1 MARGRKMKAQT
12 RSALSKLSGPLS
24 WRYGR
29 DLTDDAR
36 RGQLD
41 PVIGRDTELAR
52 LIQILGRKT
61 KNNPVLIGKSGV
73 GKTAIVEGL
82 ARRIVDG
89 AVPPGLQ
96 GKRVVSL
103 DLASMLAGARIRGEF
118 EERLKSALALL
129 AVSKGEFLLLIDE
142 LHMIV
147 GTGGGDGGMDVSNM
161 LKPMLAR
168 GELRVIGA
176 STPDEYR
183 KHVEKDAALE
193 RQFQPVYVEAPSPQD
208 TVEILRGLRER
219 HEIFHGVRITDS
231 AIEAAVALSDRYVS
245 GRHLPDKA
253 VDLIDEAASRVH
265 IGIESAPDD
274 LDRVTH
280 AARQV
285 EIELIALAR
294 SGAEASLRRAQLE
307 ADLAGLRA
315 QAAEVTG
322 RWRAEQAAIAAIQQ
336 IKQDLAARRAQAAAC
351 ERSGDLARAADIGYG
366 QVGDLDRRLEAAVK
380 ALAELQAAAAMV
392 KSEVD
397 TEEVAAVVSAWTGVP
412 VARLM
417 EGEAAKLI
425 QMEDVIRRRVVGQD
439 DAVHAVS
446 GPIRRSRAGLSDGN
460 RPIGTFLFLGPTG
473 VGKTELARA
482 LAEFLFDDERAMV
495 RIDMGEYQ
503 ERHTVA
509 RLIGAPPGYIG
520 FDEGGQLTEAIRRR
534 PYAVVL
540 LDEIEKAHSDVF
552 NTLLQVL
559 DDGRLTDGHGR
570 TVDFTN
576 TLLIMTSNLREDPK
590 DFFKPEF
597 INRIDEIVRFRSL
610 TPADLT
616 EIVRIQL
623 RQFTERAEGLGLRL
637 NVSEAAQ
644 AWLAARGYDPDYG
657 ARPLRRVLQRDL
669 GDRLAVLLLDGTFHA
684 GDTIHIAVADDRLTF
699 HDREA

>member
-1 MARGRKMKAQT
+1 MTRGRAMRAKG
-12 RSALSKLSGPLS
+12 RSALAKLSVPLS

-29 DLTDDAR
+29 DLTEDAR
-36 RGQLD
+36 RGQLG
-41 PVIGRDTELAR
+41 PVIGREAELER
-52 LIQILGRKT
+52 LIQVLGRQT

-73 GKTAIVEGL
+73 GKTAIVDGL
-82 ARRIVDG
+82 ALRIAEGV
-89 AVPPGLQ
+89 VPSGLQ
-96 GKRVVSL
+96 DKRLVSL
-103 DLASMLAGARIRGEF
+103 DLATMLAGARIRGEF
-118 EERLKSALALL
+118 EERLKSALALI
-129 AVSKGEFLLLIDE
+129 AAAKGEFVLLIDE

-168 GELRVIGA
+168 GELRLIGA
-176 STPDEYR
+176 TTPDEYR
-183 KHVEKDAALE
+183 KHVERDAALE
-193 RQFQPVYVEAPSPQD
+193 RLFQPVHVEAPSPRD

-219 HEIFHGVRITDS
+219 HEVYHGVRISDS

-245 GRHLPDKA
+245 SRQLPDKA
-253 VDLIDEAASRVH
+253 VDLIDEAASRLR
-265 IGIESAPDD
+265 IGIECPPSG
-274 LDRVTH
+274 LDRVTR
-280 AARQV
+280 AARRV
-285 EIELIALAR
+285 EMELIALDR
-294 SGAEASLRRAQLE
+294 SGGPATQRDQLGQELAELQ
-307 ADLAGLRA
+307 A
-315 QAAEVTG
+315 QAQAMTAQ
-322 RWRAEQAAIAAIQQ
+322 WRAEQDAILSIRRINQELARKRAE
-336 IKQDLAARRAQAAAC
+336 AARC
-351 ERSGDLARAADIGYG
+351 ERAGDLTRAADITYG
-366 QVGDLDRRLEAAVK
+366 QIGELHRRLEAAVK
-380 ALAELQAAAAMV
+380 TVADLQAGGGMLR
-392 KSEVD
+392 SEVD

-412 VARLM
+412 VSRLL

-439 DAVHAVS
+439 EAVRAVS
-446 GPIRRSRAGLSDGN
+446 GPIRRSRAGLADAN

-509 RLIGAPPGYIG
+509 RLIGAPPGYVG
-520 FDEGGQLTEAIRRR
+520 FHEGGQLTEAVHRR

-576 TLLIMTSNLREDPK
+576 TVLIMTSNLREDPK
-590 DFFKPEF
+590 DFFRPEF

-610 TPADLT
+610 TPADLS

-623 RQFTERAEGLGLRL
+623 RHLSARAEGVGITLD
-637 NVSEAAQ
+637 VDSTAE

-657 ARPLRRVLQRDL
+657 ARPLRRVIQREL
-669 GDRLAVLLLDGTFHA
+669 SDRLAVLLLDGTFNA
-684 GDTIHIAVADDRLTF
+684 GDTIRIGVADDQLSFR
-699 HDREA
+699 

>member
-1 MARGRKMKAQT
+1 MARGRVVKARG
-12 RSALSKLSGPLS
+12 RSALAKLSVPLS

-29 DLTDDAR
+29 DLTDAAR

-41 PVIGRDTELAR
+41 PVIGRDEELAR

-82 ARRIVDG
+82 ALRIAEG
-89 AVPPGLQ
+89 EVPPGLQ
-96 GKRVVSL
+96 GKRLVSL
-103 DLASMLAGARIRGEF
+103 DLATMLAGARIRGEF
-118 EERLKSALALL
+118 EERLKSALTLL
-129 AVSKGEFLLLIDE
+129 SVSNGQFVLLIDG

-168 GELRVIGA
+168 GELRLIGA
-176 STPDEYR
+176 SAPDEYR
-183 KHVEKDAALE
+183 KYVEKDATLE
-193 RQFQPVYVEAPSPQD
+193 RQFQPVYVEPPSARD

-219 HEIFHGVRITDS
+219 HEVYHGVRICDS

-253 VDLIDEAASRVH
+253 VDLIDEAASRLR
-265 IGIESAPDD
+265 IGIESPPHD
-274 LDRVTH
+274 LEQLTRT
-280 AARQV
+280 ARRV
-285 EIELIALAR
+285 EIELIALER
-294 SGAEASLRRAQLE
+294 TGGAAPQRRQLE
-307 ADLAGLRA
+307 KELAALRSQANAMAA
-315 QAAEVTG
+315 Q
-322 RWRAEQAAIAAIQQ
+322 WRAEQEAVSAIRR
-336 IKQDLAARRAQAAAC
+336 IKQELALKRAEAARC
-351 ERSGDLARAADIGYG
+351 ERGGDLARAADIGYG
-366 QVGDLDRRLEAAVK
+366 QIGELDRRLDAAAK
-380 ALAELQAAAAMV
+380 SLAELQADGGML

-412 VARLM
+412 VSRLM
-417 EGEAAKLI
+417 EGEAVKLI

-439 DAVHAVS
+439 EAVHAVS

-495 RIDMGEYQ
+495 RLDMGEYQ

-509 RLIGAPPGYIG
+509 RLIGAPPGYVG
-520 FDEGGQLTEAIRRR
+520 FYEGGQLTEAVHRR

-552 NTLLQVL
+552 NTLLQ
-559 DDGRLTDGHGR
+559 
-570 TVDFTN
+570 
-576 TLLIMTSNLREDPK
+576 
-590 DFFKPEF
+590 
-597 INRIDEIVRFRSL
+597 
-610 TPADLT
+610 
-616 EIVRIQL
+616 
-623 RQFTERAEGLGLRL
+623 
-637 NVSEAAQ
+637 
-644 AWLAARGYDPDYG
+644 
-657 ARPLRRVLQRDL
+657 
-669 GDRLAVLLLDGTFHA
+669 LLDEGASPTGRA
-684 GDTIHIAVADDRLTF
+684 GPSTSPTPCSS
-699 HDREA
+699 

>member
-12 RSALSKLSGPLS
+12 RSTLSRLSGPLS

-29 DLTDDAR
+29 DLSDAAR

-41 PVIGRDTELAR
+41 PVIGREDELAR

-82 ARRIVDG
+82 ALRIANG

-168 GELRVIGA
+168 GEVRVIGA

-193 RQFQPVYVEAPSPQD
+193 RQFQPVYVEPPSVPD

-219 HEIFHGVRITDS
+219 HEVYHGVRIADA
-231 AIEAAVALSDRYVS
+231 AIEAAVAMSDRYVS

-253 VDLIDEAASRVH
+253 VDLIDEAASRVR
-265 IGIESAPDD
+265 IGIECAPSD
-274 LDRVTH
+274 LDQVTH
-280 AARQV
+280 AARRV
-285 EIELIALAR
+285 EIELIAQGSGGEAAAR
-294 SGAEASLRRAQLE
+294 RNQLTDE
-307 ADLAGLRA
+307 LAGLRA
-315 QAAEVTG
+315 QAAEMTA
-322 RWRAEQAAIAAIQQ
+322 RWRAEHEAIAAIQQ
-336 IKQDLAARRAQAAAC
+336 IKQELAAKRAEAARF
-351 ERSGDLARAADIGYG
+351 ERAGNLARAADIGYG
-366 QVGDLDRRLEAAVK
+366 QVGELDRRLEAAAK
-380 ALAELQAAAAMV
+380 ALAELQATGRMV

-425 QMEDVIRRRVVGQD
+425 QMEAVIRRRVVGQD
-439 DAVHAVS
+439 AAVHTVA

-495 RIDMGEYQ
+495 RVDMGEYQ

-576 TLLIMTSNLREDPK
+576 TVLIMTSNLREDPK

-597 INRIDEIVRFRSL
+597 VNRIDEIVRFQSL
-610 TPADLT
+610 TPDDLT
-616 EIVRIQL
+616 GIVRIQL
-623 RQFTERAEGLGLRL
+623 RQLIERAGGLGLTL
-637 NVSEAAQ
+637 QVSPAAE

-669 GDRLAVLLLDGTFHA
+669 SDRLAVLLLDGTFHA
-684 GDTIHIAVADDRLTF
+684 GDHVDIGVADDQLTF
-699 HDREA
+699 A

>member
-1 MARGRKMKAQT
+1 MKAQT
-12 RSALSKLSGPLS
+12 RSTLSRLSGPLS

-29 DLTDDAR
+29 DLSDAAR

-41 PVIGRDTELAR
+41 PVIGREDELAR

-82 ARRIVDG
+82 ALRIADG

-168 GELRVIGA
+168 GEVRLIGA

-183 KHVEKDAALE
+183 KHVERDAALE
-193 RQFQPVYVEAPSPQD
+193 RQFQPVYVEPPSVPD

-219 HEIFHGVRITDS
+219 HEVYHGVRIADA
-231 AIEAAVALSDRYVS
+231 AIEAAVAMSDRYVS

-253 VDLIDEAASRVH
+253 VDLIDEAASRVR
-265 IGIESAPDD
+265 IGIECAPSD
-274 LDRVTH
+274 LDQVTH
-280 AARQV
+280 AARRV
-285 EIELIALAR
+285 EIELIALGSGGEAAAR
-294 SGAEASLRRAQLE
+294 RNQLTDE
-307 ADLAGLRA
+307 LAGLRA
-315 QAAEVTG
+315 QAAEMTA
-322 RWRAEQAAIAAIQQ
+322 RWRAEHEAIAVIQQ
-336 IKQDLAARRAQAAAC
+336 IKQELAAKRAAAARF
-351 ERSGDLARAADIGYG
+351 ERAGNLARAADIGYG
-366 QVGDLDRRLEAAVK
+366 QVGELDRRLEAAAK
-380 ALAELQAAAAMV
+380 ALAELQATGGMV

-397 TEEVAAVVSAWTGVP
+397 PEEVAAVVSAWTGVP

-439 DAVHAVS
+439 AAVHTVA

-495 RIDMGEYQ
+495 RVDMGEYQ

-576 TLLIMTSNLREDPK
+576 TVLIMTSNLREDPK

-597 INRIDEIVRFRSL
+597 VNRIDEIVRFRSL
-610 TPADLT
+610 TPDDLT
-616 EIVRIQL
+616 GIVRIQL
-623 RQFTERAEGLGLRL
+623 RQLIERAAGLGLTL
-637 NVSEAAQ
+637 QVSPAAE

-669 GDRLAVLLLDGTFHA
+669 GDRLAVLLLDGTFHV
-684 GDTIHIAVADDRLTF
+684 GDHVDIGVADDQLTF
-699 HDREA
+699 S

>member
-1 MARGRKMKAQT
+1 MARGRVMKARG
-12 RSALSKLSGPLS
+12 RSVLAKFSVPLT

-29 DLTDDAR
+29 DLTDAAR

-41 PVIGRDTELAR
+41 PVIGRDEELTR

-82 ARRIVDG
+82 ALRIAEG
-89 AVPPGLQ
+89 MVPPVLQ
-96 GKRVVSL
+96 GKRLVSL
-103 DLASMLAGARIRGEF
+103 DLATMLAGARIRGEF
-118 EERLKSALALL
+118 EERLKSALTLL
-129 AVSKGEFLLLIDE
+129 SASKGEFVLLIDG

-147 GTGGGDGGMDVSNM
+147 GTGGGDGGMDVSHM

-168 GELRVIGA
+168 GELRLIGA
-176 STPDEYR
+176 SAPDEYR
-183 KHVEKDAALE
+183 QYVEKDAALE
-193 RQFQPVYVEAPSPQD
+193 RQFQPVYVEPPSAQA
-208 TVEILRGLRER
+208 TVDILRGLRER
-219 HEIFHGVRITDS
+219 HEVYHGVRICDS

-245 GRHLPDKA
+245 GRCLPDKA
-253 VDLIDEAASRVH
+253 VDLIDEAASRLR
-265 IGIESAPDD
+265 IGIESAPDH
-274 LDRVTH
+274 LDQITH
-280 AARQV
+280 AARRV
-285 EIELIALAR
+285 EIQLIALDR
-294 SGAEASLRRAQLE
+294 SGSGPASQRSQLE
-307 ADLAGLRA
+307 QDLAALQA
-315 QAAEVTG
+315 QAEEMTA
-322 RWRAEQAAIAAIQQ
+322 RWRAEQEAVSSIRRIKEELARKRAEAAQYE
-336 IKQDLAARRAQAAAC
+336 RA
-351 ERSGDLARAADIGYG
+351 GDLTRAADIEYG
-366 QVGDLDRRLEAAVK
+366 QIGELDRRLEAATK
-380 ALAELQAAAAMV
+380 ALADLQADGGMI

-397 TEEVAAVVSAWTGVP
+397 TQEVAAVVSAWTGVP

-425 QMEDVIRRRVVGQD
+425 QMEDVIRHRVVGQD
-439 DAVHAVS
+439 EAVRAVS
-446 GPIRRSRAGLSDGN
+446 GPIRRSRAGLSDEN

-482 LAEFLFDDERAMV
+482 LAEFLFDNDHAMV

-520 FDEGGQLTEAIRRR
+520 FHEGGQLTEAVHRR

-540 LDEIEKAHSDVF
+540 LDEIEKAHPDVF
-552 NTLLQVL
+552 NTLLQLL

-576 TLLIMTSNLREDPK
+576 TVLIMTSNLREDPK

-610 TPADLT
+610 TPDNLS

-623 RQFTERAEGLGLRL
+623 RQLAGRAEGVGIKLE
-637 NVSEAAQ
+637 VDQAAE
-644 AWLAARGYDPDYG
+644 AWLAARGYDPEYG
-657 ARPLRRVLQRDL
+657 ARPLRRVLQREL
-669 GDRLAVLLLDGTFHA
+669 SDRLAVLLLDGTFHA
-684 GDTIHIAVADDRLTF
+684 GDTVLTGVANDQLSF
-699 HDREA
+699 H

>member
-1 MARGRKMKAQT
+1 MARARKMKAQT
-12 RSALSKLSGPLS
+12 RSTLSRLSGPLS

-29 DLTDDAR
+29 DLSDAAR
-36 RGQLD
+36 RGQLG
-41 PVIGRDTELAR
+41 PVIGRDSELAR

-82 ARRIVDG
+82 ALRIADG
-89 AVPPGLQ
+89 RVPPGLQ

-193 RQFQPVYVEAPSPQD
+193 RQFQPVYVEAPSLQE

-219 HEIFHGVRITDS
+219 HEVFHGVRIADA
-231 AIEAAVALSDRYVS
+231 AIDAAVAMSDRYVS
-245 GRHLPDKA
+245 GRYLPDKA

-265 IGIESAPDD
+265 IGIESAPHD
-274 LDRVTH
+274 LDRITH
-280 AARQV
+280 AARRV
-285 EIELIALAR
+285 EIELVALAR
-294 SGAEASLRRAQLE
+294 SGGDAASRRGQLE
-307 ADLAGLRA
+307 TELAGLQA
-315 QAAEVTG
+315 QAAEMTG

-336 IKQDLAARRAQAAAC
+336 IKMDLAAKRAQAAEY
-351 ERSGDLARAADIGYG
+351 ERAGNLVRAADIGYG

-380 ALAELQAAAAMV
+380 ALAELQAEGAMV

-425 QMEDVIRRRVVGQD
+425 RMEDVIRRRVVGQD

-590 DFFKPEF
+590 DFFRPEF

-623 RQFTERAEGLGLRL
+623 RQLTERAEGLGLGL
-637 NVSEAAQ
+637 DVSEAAQ
-644 AWLAARGYDPDYG
+644 GWLAARGYDPDYG

-669 GDRLAVLLLDGTFHA
+669 GDRLAVMLLDGTFHA
-684 GDTIHIAVADDRLTF
+684 GDTVHVGLADDELTF
-699 HDREA
+699 Q

>member
-12 RSALSKLSGPLS
+12 RSTLSRLSGPLS

-29 DLTDDAR
+29 DLSDAAR

-41 PVIGRDTELAR
+41 PVIGREDELAR

-82 ARRIVDG
+82 ALRIANG

-168 GELRVIGA
+168 GEVRVIGA

-193 RQFQPVYVEAPSPQD
+193 RQFQPVYVEPPSVPD

-219 HEIFHGVRITDS
+219 HEVYHGVRIADA
-231 AIEAAVALSDRYVS
+231 AIEAAVAMSDRYVS

-253 VDLIDEAASRVH
+253 VDLIDEAASRVR
-265 IGIESAPDD
+265 IGIECAPSD
-274 LDRVTH
+274 LDQVTH
-280 AARQV
+280 AARRV
-285 EIELIALAR
+285 EIELIAQGSGGEAAAR
-294 SGAEASLRRAQLE
+294 RNQLTDE
-307 ADLAGLRA
+307 LAGLRA
-315 QAAEVTG
+315 QAAEMTA
-322 RWRAEQAAIAAIQQ
+322 RWRAEHEAIAAIQQ
-336 IKQDLAARRAQAAAC
+336 IKQELAAKRAEAARF
-351 ERSGDLARAADIGYG
+351 ERAGNLARAADIGYG
-366 QVGDLDRRLEAAVK
+366 QVGELDRRLEAAAK
-380 ALAELQAAAAMV
+380 ALAELQATGRMV

-425 QMEDVIRRRVVGQD
+425 QMEAVIRRRLVGQD
-439 DAVHAVS
+439 AAVHTVA

-495 RIDMGEYQ
+495 RVDMGEYQ

-576 TLLIMTSNLREDPK
+576 TVLIMTSNLREDPK

-597 INRIDEIVRFRSL
+597 VNRIDEIVRFQSL
-610 TPADLT
+610 TPDDLT
-616 EIVRIQL
+616 GIVRIQL
-623 RQFTERAEGLGLRL
+623 RQLIERAGGLGLTL
-637 NVSEAAQ
+637 QVSPAAE

-669 GDRLAVLLLDGTFHA
+669 SDRLAVLLLDGTFHA
-684 GDTIHIAVADDRLTF
+684 GDHVDIGVADDQLTF
-699 HDREA
+699 A

>member
-1 MARGRKMKAQT
+1 MARRRGMKAGART
-12 RSALSKLSGPLS
+12 ALAKLNVTVS

-29 DLTDDAR
+29 DLTDAAR

-41 PVIGRDTELAR
+41 PVIGREQELGR

-61 KNNPVLIGKSGV
+61 KNNPVLLGRSGV

-82 ARRIVDG
+82 ALRIAEGD
-89 AVPPGLQ
+89 VPPGLQ

-103 DLASMLAGARIRGEF
+103 DLATMLAGARIRGEF

-129 AVSKGEFLLLIDE
+129 AASQGEFLLLIDE

-168 GELRVIGA
+168 GELRLIGA

-183 KHVEKDAALE
+183 KHVEKNAGLE
-193 RQFQPVYVEAPSPQD
+193 RQFQPVYVEPPSPRD

-219 HEIFHGVRITDS
+219 HEVYHGVRICDS

-245 GRHLPDKA
+245 GRQLPDKA
-253 VDLIDEAASRVH
+253 VDLLDEAASRLR
-265 IGIESAPDD
+265 IGIDSPPPD
-274 LDRVTH
+274 LDQLTR
-280 AARQV
+280 AARRA
-285 EIELIALAR
+285 EIELIA
-294 SGAEASLRRAQLE
+294 SGKGDGTTDQRAQLE
-307 ADLAGLRA
+307 RELAALRA
-315 QAAEVTG
+315 QAAAMTAQ
-322 RWRAEQAAIAAIQQ
+322 WRAEQDAISEIGR
-336 IKQDLAARRAQAAAC
+336 IKQELALKRAEAARC
-351 ERSGDLARAADIGYG
+351 ERAGDLARAADIGYG
-366 QVGDLDRRLEAAVK
+366 QVADLDRRLAATAK
-380 ALAELQAAAAMV
+380 ALADLQASGGML

-397 TEEVAAVVSAWTGVP
+397 TEEVAAIVSAWTGVP
-412 VARLM
+412 VSRLM
-417 EGEAAKLI
+417 EGEAVKLL

-439 DAVHAVS
+439 EAVRVVS

-495 RIDMGEYQ
+495 RVDMGEYQ
-503 ERHTVA
+503 ERHTVS

-520 FDEGGQLTEAIRRR
+520 FDEGGQLTDAVHRR

-552 NTLLQVL
+552 NTLLQLL

-576 TLLIMTSNLREDPK
+576 TVLIMTSNLREDPK

-597 INRIDEIVRFRSL
+597 INRIDEIVRFRPL
-610 TPADLT
+610 TPADLS

-623 RQFTERAEGLGLRL
+623 RQLAGRTEGLGVTLE
-637 NVSEAAQ
+637 VGQAAE
-644 AWLAARGYDPDYG
+644 AWLAGRGYDPEYG
-657 ARPLRRVLQRDL
+657 ARPLRRVLQREL
-669 GDRLAVLLLDGTFHA
+669 ADRLAVLLLDGTVHA
-684 GDTIHIAVADDRLTF
+684 GDTVQIGLVNDQLSF
-699 HDREA
+699 H

>member
-1 MARGRKMKAQT
+1 MTRRRVMKARGRSVLAKF
-12 RSALSKLSGPLS
+12 SVPLT

-29 DLTDDAR
+29 DLTDAAR

-41 PVIGRDTELAR
+41 PVIGRDEELAR

-61 KNNPVLIGKSGV
+61 KNNPVLIGQSGV

-82 ARRIVDG
+82 ALRIAEG
-89 AVPPGLQ
+89 TVPPVLL
-96 GKRVVSL
+96 GKRLVSL
-103 DLASMLAGARIRGEF
+103 DLATMLAGARIRGEF
-118 EERLKSALALL
+118 EERLKSALTLL
-129 AVSKGEFLLLIDE
+129 SASKGEFVLLIDG

-168 GELRVIGA
+168 GELRLIGSSA
-176 STPDEYR
+176 PDEYR

-193 RQFQPVYVEAPSPQD
+193 RQFQPVYVEPPSARA

-219 HEIFHGVRITDS
+219 HEVYHGVRICDS

-245 GRHLPDKA
+245 GRYLPDKA
-253 VDLIDEAASRVH
+253 VDLIDEAASRLR
-265 IGIESAPDD
+265 IGIESVPHH
-274 LDRVTH
+274 LDQITH
-280 AARQV
+280 TARRL
-285 EIELIALAR
+285 EIQLIAQDRTGSGSASQR
-294 SGAEASLRRAQLE
+294 SQLDQ
-307 ADLAGLRA
+307 DLAALQA
-315 QAAEVTG
+315 QAKEMTAQ
-322 RWRAEQAAIAAIQQ
+322 WRAEQEAVSSIRRIKEELARKRAEAAQHE
-336 IKQDLAARRAQAAAC
+336 RA
-351 ERSGDLARAADIGYG
+351 GDLVRAANIEYG
-366 QVGDLDRRLEAAVK
+366 QIGELDRRLEAATK
-380 ALAELQAAAAMV
+380 ALADLQAGGGMI

-397 TEEVAAVVSAWTGVP
+397 TQEVATVVSAWTGVP

-439 DAVHAVS
+439 EAVRAVS
-446 GPIRRSRAGLSDGN
+446 GPIRRSRAGLSDEN

-482 LAEFLFDDERAMV
+482 LAEFLFDNDHAMV

-520 FDEGGQLTEAIRRR
+520 FHEGGQLTEAVHRR

-540 LDEIEKAHSDVF
+540 LDEIEKAHPDVF
-552 NTLLQVL
+552 NTLLQLL

-576 TLLIMTSNLREDPK
+576 TVLIMTSNLREDPK

-597 INRIDEIVRFRSL
+597 INRIDEMVRFRSL
-610 TPADLT
+610 TPDDLS

-623 RQFTERAEGLGLRL
+623 RQLSGRAEGVGIKLE
-637 NVSEAAQ
+637 VDEAAE
-644 AWLAARGYDPDYG
+644 AWLAARGYDPEYG
-657 ARPLRRVLQRDL
+657 ARPLRRVLQREL
-669 GDRLAVLLLDGTFHA
+669 SDRLAVLLLDGTFHA
-684 GDTIHIAVADDRLTF
+684 GDTVLIGVANDQLSF
-699 HDREA
+699 H

>member
-1 MARGRKMKAQT
+1 MAQRRRMKAGA
-12 RSALSKLSGPLS
+12 RSALTKLSGPLS

-29 DLTDDAR
+29 DLTDAAK

-41 PVIGRDTELAR
+41 PVIGRDVELTR
-52 LIQILGRKT
+52 LIQILGRKS

-82 ARRIVDG
+82 ALRIADG

-168 GELRVIGA
+168 GELRLIGA

-193 RQFQPVYVEAPSPQD
+193 RQFQPVYVEPPSVQD

-219 HEIFHGVRITDS
+219 HEVYHGVRIADA
-231 AIEAAVALSDRYVS
+231 AIEAAVAMSDRYVS

-253 VDLIDEAASRVH
+253 VDLIDEAASRVR
-265 IGIESAPDD
+265 IGIESAPLD
-274 LDRVTH
+274 LDQVTH
-280 AARQV
+280 TARRA
-285 EIELIALAR
+285 EIELIALS
-294 SGAEASLRRAQLE
+294 SGGEAPDRRGQLE
-307 ADLAGLRA
+307 QELAGLRA
-315 QAAEVTG
+315 QAGEMTA
-322 RWRAEQAAIAAIQQ
+322 RWRAEQEAIAAIQQ
-336 IKQDLAARRAQAAAC
+336 IKKDLAAKRAEAARSERAGDLVRAAA
-351 ERSGDLARAADIGYG
+351 IGYG
-366 QVGDLDRRLEAAVK
+366 QVGELERRLEAAAK
-380 ALAELQAAAAMV
+380 ALAELQAVGAMV

-425 QMEDVIRRRVVGQD
+425 QMEDVIRRRVIGQEA
-439 DAVHAVS
+439 AVHAVA

-482 LAEFLFDDERAMV
+482 LAEFLFDEERAMV
-495 RIDMGEYQ
+495 RVDMGEYQ

-534 PYAVVL
+534 PYTVVL

-576 TLLIMTSNLREDPK
+576 TVLIMTSNLREDPK

-623 RQFTERAEGLGLRL
+623 RQLIERAEGLGITLK
-637 NVSEAAQ
+637 VSQPAE

-669 GDRLAVLLLDGTFHA
+669 GDQLAVLLLEGTFHA
-684 GDTIHIAVADDRLTF
+684 GDTIRIAVAGDQLRF
-699 HDREA
+699 S

>member
-12 RSALSKLSGPLS
+12 RSTLSRLSGPLS

-29 DLTDDAR
+29 DLSDAAR

-41 PVIGRDTELAR
+41 PVIGREDELAR

-82 ARRIVDG
+82 ALRIADG

-168 GELRVIGA
+168 GEVRLIGA

-183 KHVEKDAALE
+183 KHVERDAALE
-193 RQFQPVYVEAPSPQD
+193 RQFQPVYVEPPSVPD

-219 HEIFHGVRITDS
+219 HEVYHGVRIADA
-231 AIEAAVALSDRYVS
+231 AIEAAVAMSDRYVS

-253 VDLIDEAASRVH
+253 VDLIDEAASRVR
-265 IGIESAPDD
+265 IGIECAPSD
-274 LDRVTH
+274 LDQVTH
-280 AARQV
+280 AARRV
-285 EIELIALAR
+285 EIELIALGSGGEAAAR
-294 SGAEASLRRAQLE
+294 RNQLTDE
-307 ADLAGLRA
+307 LAGLRA
-315 QAAEVTG
+315 QAAEMTA
-322 RWRAEQAAIAAIQQ
+322 RWRAEHEAIAVIQQ
-336 IKQDLAARRAQAAAC
+336 IKQELAAKRAAAARF
-351 ERSGDLARAADIGYG
+351 ERAGNLARAADIGYG
-366 QVGDLDRRLEAAVK
+366 QVGELDRRLEAAAK
-380 ALAELQAAAAMV
+380 ALAELQATGGMV

-397 TEEVAAVVSAWTGVP
+397 PEEVAAVVSAWTGVP

-439 DAVHAVS
+439 AAVHTVA

-495 RIDMGEYQ
+495 RVDMGEYQ

-576 TLLIMTSNLREDPK
+576 TVLIMTSNLREDPK

-597 INRIDEIVRFRSL
+597 VNRIDEIVRFRSL
-610 TPADLT
+610 TPDDLT
-616 EIVRIQL
+616 GIVRIQL
-623 RQFTERAEGLGLRL
+623 RQLIERAAGLGLTL
-637 NVSEAAQ
+637 QVSPAAE

-669 GDRLAVLLLDGTFHA
+669 GDRLAVLLLDGTFHV
-684 GDTIHIAVADDRLTF
+684 GDHVDIGVADDQLTF
-699 HDREA
+699 S

>member
-1 MARGRKMKAQT
+1 MARARKMKAQT
-12 RSALSKLSGPLS
+12 RSTLSRISGPLS

-29 DLTDDAR
+29 DLCDAAR

-41 PVIGRDTELAR
+41 PVIGRDSELAR

-82 ARRIVDG
+82 ALRIADG

-103 DLASMLAGARIRGEF
+103 DLATMLAGARIRGEF

-147 GTGGGDGGMDVSNM
+147 GTGSGDGGMDVSNM

-208 TVEILRGLRER
+208 TLEILRGLRER
-219 HEIFHGVRITDS
+219 HEIFHGVRIADT
-231 AIEAAVALSDRYVS
+231 AIEAAVAMSDRYVS
-245 GRHLPDKA
+245 GRYLPDKA

-265 IGIESAPDD
+265 IGIESTPHD
-274 LDRVTH
+274 LEQITH
-280 AARQV
+280 AARRV
-285 EIELIALAR
+285 EIELVALAR
-294 SGAEASLRRAQLE
+294 SGGDAASRRGQLE
-307 ADLAGLRA
+307 AELTGLRA
-315 QAAEVTG
+315 QAAELSG
-322 RWRAEQAAIAAIQQ
+322 RWRAEQTAIAAIQQ
-336 IKQDLAARRAQAAAC
+336 IKQELAAKRAQAAEY
-351 ERSGDLARAADIGYG
+351 ERAGNLARAADIGYG
-366 QVGDLDRRLEAAVK
+366 QVGELDRRLEAAVK
-380 ALAELQAAAAMV
+380 ALAELRAAGAMI

-425 QMEDVIRRRVVGQD
+425 RMEDVIRRRVVGQD

-570 TVDFTN
+570 TVDFTS

-590 DFFKPEF
+590 DFFRPEF
-597 INRIDEIVRFRSL
+597 LNRIDEIVRFRSL

-623 RQFTERAEGLGLRL
+623 RQFTKRAEGLGLRL

-684 GDTIHIAVADDRLTF
+684 GDTVHIAVADDRLTF
-699 HDREA
+699 S

>member
-1 MARGRKMKAQT
+1 MARARKMKAQT
-12 RSALSKLSGPLS
+12 RSTLSRLSGPLS

-29 DLTDDAR
+29 DLSDAAR

-41 PVIGRDTELAR
+41 PVIGRDSELAR

-82 ARRIVDG
+82 ALQIADG

-193 RQFQPVYVEAPSPQD
+193 RQFQPVYVEAPSPQE

-219 HEIFHGVRITDS
+219 HEVFHGVRIADA
-231 AIEAAVALSDRYVS
+231 AIEAAVAMSDRYVS
-245 GRHLPDKA
+245 GRYLPDKA

-265 IGIESAPDD
+265 IGIESAPHD
-274 LDRVTH
+274 LDRMTH
-280 AARQV
+280 AARRV
-285 EIELIALAR
+285 EIELVALAR
-294 SGAEASLRRAQLE
+294 SGGDAASQRGQLE
-307 ADLAGLRA
+307 TELAGLQA
-315 QAAEVTG
+315 QAAEMTG

-336 IKQDLAARRAQAAAC
+336 IKMDLAAKRAQAAEY
-351 ERSGDLARAADIGYG
+351 ERAGNLARAADIGYG

-380 ALAELQAAAAMV
+380 ALVELQAEGAMV

-425 QMEDVIRRRVVGQD
+425 RMEDVIRRRVVGQD

-590 DFFKPEF
+590 DFFRPEF

-623 RQFTERAEGLGLRL
+623 RQLTERAEGLGLGL
-637 NVSEAAQ
+637 DVSQVAQ
-644 AWLAARGYDPDYG
+644 GWLAARGYDPDYG

-684 GDTIHIAVADDRLTF
+684 GDTVHVGLADDELTF
-699 HDREA
+699 S

>member
-1 MARGRKMKAQT
+1 MARRRGMKAGART
-12 RSALSKLSGPLS
+12 ALAKLNVTVS

-29 DLTDDAR
+29 DLTDAAR
-36 RGQLD
+36 HGQLD
-41 PVIGRDTELAR
+41 PVIGREQELGR

-61 KNNPVLIGKSGV
+61 KNNPVLLGRSGV

-82 ARRIVDG
+82 ALRIAEGD
-89 AVPPGLQ
+89 VPPGLQ

-103 DLASMLAGARIRGEF
+103 DLATMLAGARIRGEF

-129 AVSKGEFLLLIDE
+129 AASQGEFLLLIDE

-168 GELRVIGA
+168 GELRLIGA

-183 KHVEKDAALE
+183 KHVEKNAGLE
-193 RQFQPVYVEAPSPQD
+193 RQFQPVYVEPPSPRD

-219 HEIFHGVRITDS
+219 HEVYHGVRICDS

-245 GRHLPDKA
+245 GRQLPDKA
-253 VDLIDEAASRVH
+253 VDLLDEAASRLR
-265 IGIESAPDD
+265 IGIDSPPPD
-274 LDRVTH
+274 LDQLTR
-280 AARQV
+280 AARRA
-285 EIELIALAR
+285 EIELIA
-294 SGAEASLRRAQLE
+294 SGKGGGTTDQRAQLE
-307 ADLAGLRA
+307 RELAALQA
-315 QAAEVTG
+315 QAAGMTAQ
-322 RWRAEQAAIAAIQQ
+322 WRAEQDAISEIGR
-336 IKQDLAARRAQAAAC
+336 IKQELALKRAEAARC
-351 ERSGDLARAADIGYG
+351 ERAGDLARAADIGYG
-366 QVGDLDRRLEAAVK
+366 QVADLDRRLAATAK
-380 ALAELQAAAAMV
+380 ALADLQASGGML

-397 TEEVAAVVSAWTGVP
+397 TEEVAAIVSAWTGVP
-412 VARLM
+412 VSRLM
-417 EGEAAKLI
+417 EGEAVKLL

-439 DAVHAVS
+439 EAVRVVS

-495 RIDMGEYQ
+495 RVDMGEYQ
-503 ERHTVA
+503 ERHTVS

-520 FDEGGQLTEAIRRR
+520 FDEGGQLTDAVHRR

-552 NTLLQVL
+552 NTLLQLL

-576 TLLIMTSNLREDPK
+576 TVLIMTSNLREDPK

-597 INRIDEIVRFRSL
+597 INRIDEIVRFRPL
-610 TPADLT
+610 TPADLS

-623 RQFTERAEGLGLRL
+623 RQLAGRTEGLGVTLE
-637 NVSEAAQ
+637 VGQAAE
-644 AWLAARGYDPDYG
+644 AWLAGRGYDPEYG
-657 ARPLRRVLQRDL
+657 ARPLRRVLQREL
-669 GDRLAVLLLDGTFHA
+669 ADRLAVLLLDGTVHA
-684 GDTIHIAVADDRLTF
+684 GDTVQIGLVNDQLSF
-699 HDREA
+699 H

>member
-1 MARGRKMKAQT
+1 MARGRKMKAGA
-12 RSALSKLSGPLS
+12 RSAVSRLSGPLS

-29 DLTDDAR
+29 DLTDAAQ

-41 PVIGRDTELAR
+41 PVIGREDELAR

-82 ARRIVDG
+82 ALRIAEGQVS
-89 AVPPGLQ
+89 PGLQ
-96 GKRVVSL
+96 GKRVVCL
-103 DLASMLAGARIRGEF
+103 DLATMLAGARIRGEF

-168 GELRVIGA
+168 GELRLIGA

-193 RQFQPVYVEAPSPQD
+193 RQFQPVYVEPPSAQD

-219 HEIFHGVRITDS
+219 HEIFHGVRIADS

-245 GRHLPDKA
+245 GRFLPDKA
-253 VDLIDEAASRVH
+253 IDLIDEAASRVR
-265 IGIESAPDD
+265 IGVDSAPRD
-274 LDRVTH
+274 LDQAMH
-280 AARQV
+280 AARRA
-285 EIELIALAR
+285 EIELIALDR
-294 SGAEASLRRAQLE
+294 SGEAAARRDHLDAELTRLRE
-307 ADLAGLRA
+307 
-315 QAAEVTG
+315 QAAAMTG
-322 RWRAEQAAIAAIQQ
+322 RWRAEQEAISVIQQ
-336 IKQDLAARRAQAAAC
+336 IKRDLVAKRAEAARYERA
-351 ERSGDLARAADIGYG
+351 GNLTRAADIGYG
-366 QVGDLDRRLEAAVK
+366 QVGELERRLEAAAK
-380 ALAELQAAAAMV
+380 ALAELQAAGGMV

-412 VARLM
+412 VSRLM
-417 EGEAAKLI
+417 EGEAVKLI
-425 QMEDVIRRRVVGQD
+425 QMEDVIRRRVIGQD
-439 DAVHAVS
+439 EAVRAVS

-520 FDEGGQLTEAIRRR
+520 FDEGGQLTEAVHRR

-552 NTLLQVL
+552 NTLLQLL

-576 TLLIMTSNLREDPK
+576 TVLIMTSNLREDPK

-610 TPADLT
+610 SPADLA

-623 RQFTERAEGLGLRL
+623 RQLAERAEGLGIRL
-637 NVSEAAQ
+637 EVSEAAEG
-644 AWLAARGYDPDYG
+644 WLAARGYDPEYG
-657 ARPLRRVLQRDL
+657 ARPLRRVLQREL
-669 GDRLAVLLLDGTFHA
+669 GDGLAVLLLDGTFHA
-684 GDTIHIAVADDRLTF
+684 GDTVQIGVADDQLSF
-699 HDREA
+699 EK

>member
-1 MARGRKMKAQT
+1 MARRRGMKAGART
-12 RSALSKLSGPLS
+12 ALAKLNVTVS

-29 DLTDDAR
+29 DLTDAAR

-41 PVIGRDTELAR
+41 PVIGREQELGR

-61 KNNPVLIGKSGV
+61 KNNPVLLGRSGV

-82 ARRIVDG
+82 ALRIAEGD
-89 AVPPGLQ
+89 VPPGLQ

-103 DLASMLAGARIRGEF
+103 DLATMLAGARIRGEF

-129 AVSKGEFLLLIDE
+129 AASQGEFLLLIDE

-168 GELRVIGA
+168 GELRLIGA

-183 KHVEKDAALE
+183 KHVEKNAGLE
-193 RQFQPVYVEAPSPQD
+193 RQFQPVYVEPPSPRD

-219 HEIFHGVRITDS
+219 HEVYHGVRICDS

-245 GRHLPDKA
+245 GRQLPDKA
-253 VDLIDEAASRVH
+253 VDLLDEAASRLR
-265 IGIESAPDD
+265 IGIDSPPPD
-274 LDRVTH
+274 LDQLTR
-280 AARQV
+280 AARRA
-285 EIELIALAR
+285 EIELIA
-294 SGAEASLRRAQLE
+294 SGKGDGTTDQRAQLE
-307 ADLAGLRA
+307 RELTALRA
-315 QAAEVTG
+315 QAAAMTAQ
-322 RWRAEQAAIAAIQQ
+322 WRAEQGAISEIGR
-336 IKQDLAARRAQAAAC
+336 IKQELALKRAEAARC
-351 ERSGDLARAADIGYG
+351 ERAGDLARAADIGYG
-366 QVGDLDRRLEAAVK
+366 QVADLDRRLAATAK
-380 ALAELQAAAAMV
+380 ALADLQASGGML

-397 TEEVAAVVSAWTGVP
+397 TEEVAAIVSAWTGVP
-412 VARLM
+412 VSRLM
-417 EGEAAKLI
+417 EGEAVKLL

-439 DAVHAVS
+439 EAVRVVS

-503 ERHTVA
+503 ERHTVS

-520 FDEGGQLTEAIRRR
+520 FDEGGQLTDAVHRR

-552 NTLLQVL
+552 NTLLQLL

-576 TLLIMTSNLREDPK
+576 TVLIMTSNLREDPK
-590 DFFKPEF
+590 EFFKPEF
-597 INRIDEIVRFRSL
+597 INRIDEIVRVRPL
-610 TPADLT
+610 TPADLS

-623 RQFTERAEGLGLRL
+623 RQLAGRTEGLGVTLE
-637 NVSEAAQ
+637 VGHAAE
-644 AWLAARGYDPDYG
+644 AWLAGRGYDPEYG
-657 ARPLRRVLQRDL
+657 ARPLRRVLQREL
-669 GDRLAVLLLDGTFHA
+669 ADRLAVLLLDGTVHA
-684 GDTIHIAVADDRLTF
+684 GDTVQIGLVNDQLSF
-699 HDREA
+699 H

>member
-1 MARGRKMKAQT
+1 MTRGRAMKAKG
-12 RSALSKLSGPLS
+12 RSALAKLSIPLS

-29 DLTDDAR
+29 DLTEDAR
-36 RGQLD
+36 RGQLG
-41 PVIGRDTELAR
+41 PVIGREAELER
-52 LIQILGRKT
+52 LIQVLGRQT

-73 GKTAIVEGL
+73 GKTAIVDGL
-82 ARRIVDG
+82 ALRIAEGV
-89 AVPPGLQ
+89 VPPGLQ
-96 GKRVVSL
+96 DKRLVSL
-103 DLASMLAGARIRGEF
+103 DLATMLTGARIRGEF
-118 EERLKSALALL
+118 EERLKSALALI
-129 AVSKGEFLLLIDE
+129 AAAKGEFVLLIDE

-168 GELRVIGA
+168 GELRLIGA

-193 RQFQPVYVEAPSPQD
+193 RLFQPVHVEAPSLRD

-219 HEIFHGVRITDS
+219 HEVYHGVRISDS

-245 GRHLPDKA
+245 GRQLPDKA
-253 VDLIDEAASRVH
+253 VDLIDEAASRLR
-265 IGIESAPDD
+265 IGIECPPSG
-274 LDRVTH
+274 LDRVTR
-280 AARQV
+280 AARRV
-285 EIELIALAR
+285 EMELIALDR
-294 SGAEASLRRAQLE
+294 SGGPAAQRDQL
-307 ADLAGLRA
+307 
-315 QAAEVTG
+315 
-322 RWRAEQAAIAAIQQ
+322 
-336 IKQDLAARRAQAAAC
+336 
-351 ERSGDLARAADIGYG
+351 G
-366 QVGDLDRRLEAAVK
+366 QE
-380 ALAELQAAAAMV
+380 LAELQAQAKAMTAQWRAEQDAILSIRRINQELARKRAEAARCERAGDLPRAADITYGQIGELHRRLGAAV
-392 KSEVD
+392 KTVADLQAGGGMLRSEVD

-412 VARLM
+412 VSRLL

-439 DAVHAVS
+439 EAVRAVS
-446 GPIRRSRAGLSDGN
+446 GPIRRSRAGLADAN

-503 ERHTVA
+503 EPHTVA
-509 RLIGAPPGYIG
+509 RLIGAPPGYVG
-520 FDEGGQLTEAIRRR
+520 FHEGGQLTEAVHRR

-576 TLLIMTSNLREDPK
+576 TVLIMTSNLREDPK
-590 DFFKPEF
+590 DFFRPEF

-610 TPADLT
+610 TPADLS

-623 RQFTERAEGLGLRL
+623 RHLAARAEGVGITLD
-637 NVSEAAQ
+637 VDSTAE

-657 ARPLRRVLQRDL
+657 ARPLRRVIQREL
-669 GDRLAVLLLDGTFHA
+669 SDRLAVLLLDGTFNA
-684 GDTIHIAVADDRLTF
+684 GDTIRIGVADDQISFR
-699 HDREA
+699 

>member
-1 MARGRKMKAQT
+1 MKARGR
-12 RSALSKLSGPLS
+12 SALAKLSVPLV

-29 DLTDDAR
+29 DLTEDAR
-36 RGQLD
+36 RGRLD
-41 PVIGRDTELAR
+41 PVIGREEELTR

-82 ARRIVDG
+82 ARRIAEG
-89 AVPPGLQ
+89 AVPAALQ
-96 GKRVVSL
+96 GKRLVSL

-118 EERLKSALALL
+118 EERLKSALALI
-129 AVSKGEFLLLIDE
+129 ATSKGEFVLLIDE

-147 GTGGGDGGMDVSNM
+147 GTGGGDGGMDVGNM

-168 GELRVIGA
+168 GELRLVGA

-193 RQFQPVYVEAPSPQD
+193 RQFQPVYVEPPSARD
-208 TVEILRGLRER
+208 TVAILRGLRER
-219 HEIFHGVRITDS
+219 HEVFHGVRICDS

-245 GRHLPDKA
+245 GRELPDKA
-253 VDLIDEAASRVH
+253 VDLIDEAASRLR
-265 IGIESAPDD
+265 IGIESPPSD
-274 LDRVTH
+274 LDQVTQSARRV
-280 AARQV
+280 
-285 EIELIALAR
+285 EMELIALDR
-294 SGAEASLRRAQLE
+294 SGGTASLRSELE
-307 ADLAGLRA
+307 R
-315 QAAEVTG
+315 E
-322 RWRAEQAAIAAIQQ
+322 
-336 IKQDLAARRAQAAAC
+336 LAALRTQAAAMAAQWQAEQEAISSIRQIKEALAGKRAEAARW
-351 ERSGDLARAADIGYG
+351 ERAGDLARAADIVYG
-366 QVGDLDRRLEAAVK
+366 QIGDLERGLNAAVKTLADRQVGDGML
-380 ALAELQAAAAMV
+380 

-412 VARLM
+412 VSRLM
-417 EGEAAKLI
+417 EGEAVKLI
-425 QMEDVIRRRVVGQD
+425 QMEDVIRRRVIGQD
-439 DAVHAVS
+439 DAVRAES
-446 GPIRRSRAGLSDGN
+446 GPIQRSRAGLADGN

-503 ERHTVA
+503 ERHTVS
-509 RLIGAPPGYIG
+509 RLIGAPPGYVG
-520 FDEGGQLTEAIRRR
+520 FYEGGQLTEAVHRR

-540 LDEIEKAHSDVF
+540 LDEVEKAHSDVF
-552 NTLLQVL
+552 NTLLQLL

-576 TLLIMTSNLREDPK
+576 TVLIMTSNLRQDPK

-610 TPADLT
+610 TPDDLSQ
-616 EIVRIQL
+616 IVRIQL
-623 RQFTERAEGLGLRL
+623 RQLAARADGVGITLD
-637 NVSEAAQ
+637 VDQAAEV
-644 AWLAARGYDPDYG
+644 WLAARGYDPDYG
-657 ARPLRRVLQRDL
+657 ARPLRRVIQREL
-669 GDRLAVLLLDGTFHA
+669 SDRLAVLLLDGTFQA
-684 GDTIHIAVADDRLTF
+684 GDTVHIGVAEDRLKF
-699 HDREA
+699 R

>member
-1 MARGRKMKAQT
+1 MARGRKMKAQS
-12 RSALSKLSGPLS
+12 RSALSRLSGPLS

-29 DLTDDAR
+29 DLTDAAR

-41 PVIGRDTELAR
+41 PVIGRDDELAR

-82 ARRIVDG
+82 ALRIADG

-168 GELRVIGA
+168 GEVRLIGA

-193 RQFQPVYVEAPSPQD
+193 RQFQPVYVEPPSAPD

-219 HEIFHGVRITDS
+219 HEVYHGVRIADA
-231 AIEAAVALSDRYVS
+231 AIEAAVAMSDRYVS

-253 VDLIDEAASRVH
+253 VDLVDEAASRVR
-265 IGIESAPDD
+265 IGIESAPPE
-274 LDRVTH
+274 LDQVTH
-280 AARQV
+280 AARRV
-285 EIELIALAR
+285 EIELIALG
-294 SGAEASLRRAQLE
+294 SGAEAASRQDQLARE
-307 ADLAGLRA
+307 LAGLRV
-315 QAAEVTG
+315 QAAELTA
-322 RWRAEQAAIAAIQQ
+322 RWRAEQDAIVAIRQ
-336 IKQDLAARRAQAAAC
+336 IKQELAAKRADAARF
-351 ERSGDLARAADIGYG
+351 ERAGNLVRAADVGYG
-366 QVGDLDRRLEAAVK
+366 QVGELDRRLGAAIK
-380 ALAELQAAAAMV
+380 ALAELQAAGAMV

-439 DAVHAVS
+439 EAVRVVS

-495 RIDMGEYQ
+495 RVDMGEYQ

-540 LDEIEKAHSDVF
+540 LDEIEKAHPDVF

-576 TLLIMTSNLREDPK
+576 TVLIMTSNLREDPK

-597 INRIDEIVRFRSL
+597 VNRIDEIVRFRSL
-610 TPADLT
+610 TPADLAG
-616 EIVRIQL
+616 IVRIQL
-623 RQFTERAEGLGLRL
+623 RQFTERAAGLGLTL
-637 NVSEAAQ
+637 QISPAAET
-644 AWLAARGYDPDYG
+644 WLAERGYDPDYG

-669 GDRLAVLLLDGTFHA
+669 GDRLAVLLLDGTFHP
-684 GDTIHIAVADDRLTF
+684 GDTVHISVAEDQLTF
-699 HDREA
+699 R

>member
-12 RSALSKLSGPLS
+12 RSTLSRLSGPLS

-29 DLTDDAR
+29 DLSDAAR
-36 RGQLD
+36 RGELD
-41 PVIGRDTELAR
+41 PVIGREDELAR

-82 ARRIVDG
+82 ALRIADG

-168 GELRVIGA
+168 GEVRLIGA

-183 KHVEKDAALE
+183 KHVERDAALE
-193 RQFQPVYVEAPSPQD
+193 RQFQPVYVEPPSVPD

-219 HEIFHGVRITDS
+219 HEVYHGVRIADA
-231 AIEAAVALSDRYVS
+231 AIEAAVAMSDRYVS

-253 VDLIDEAASRVH
+253 VDLIDEAASRVR
-265 IGIESAPDD
+265 IGIECAPSD
-274 LDRVTH
+274 LDQVTH
-280 AARQV
+280 AARRV
-285 EIELIALAR
+285 EIELIALGSGGEAAAR
-294 SGAEASLRRAQLE
+294 RNQLTDE
-307 ADLAGLRA
+307 LAGLRA
-315 QAAEVTG
+315 QAAEMTA
-322 RWRAEQAAIAAIQQ
+322 RWRAEHEAIAAIQQ
-336 IKQDLAARRAQAAAC
+336 IKQELAAKRAEAARF
-351 ERSGDLARAADIGYG
+351 ERAGNLARAADIGYG
-366 QVGDLDRRLEAAVK
+366 QVGELDRRLEAAAK
-380 ALAELQAAAAMV
+380 ALAELQATGGMV

-397 TEEVAAVVSAWTGVP
+397 PEEVAAVVSAWTGVP

-439 DAVHAVS
+439 AAVHTVA

-495 RIDMGEYQ
+495 RVDMGEYQ

-576 TLLIMTSNLREDPK
+576 TVLIMTSNLREDPK

-597 INRIDEIVRFRSL
+597 VNRIDEIVRFRSL
-610 TPADLT
+610 TPDDLT
-616 EIVRIQL
+616 GIVRIQL
-623 RQFTERAEGLGLRL
+623 RQLIERAAGLGLTL
-637 NVSEAAQ
+637 QVSPAAE

-684 GDTIHIAVADDRLTF
+684 GDHVDIGVADDQLTF
-699 HDREA
+699 S

>member
-12 RSALSKLSGPLS
+12 RSTLSRLSGPLS

-29 DLTDDAR
+29 DLSDAAR
-36 RGQLD
+36 RGELD
-41 PVIGRDTELAR
+41 PVIGREDELAR

-82 ARRIVDG
+82 ALRIADG

-168 GELRVIGA
+168 GEVRLIGA

-183 KHVEKDAALE
+183 KHVERDAALE
-193 RQFQPVYVEAPSPQD
+193 RQFQPVYVEPPSVPD

-219 HEIFHGVRITDS
+219 HEVYHGVRIADA
-231 AIEAAVALSDRYVS
+231 AIEAAVAMSDRYVS

-253 VDLIDEAASRVH
+253 VDLIDEAASRVR
-265 IGIESAPDD
+265 IGIECAPSD
-274 LDRVTH
+274 LDQVTH
-280 AARQV
+280 AARRV
-285 EIELIALAR
+285 EIELIALGSGGEAAAR
-294 SGAEASLRRAQLE
+294 RNQLTDE
-307 ADLAGLRA
+307 LAGLRA
-315 QAAEVTG
+315 QAAEMTA
-322 RWRAEQAAIAAIQQ
+322 RWRAEHEAIAAIQQ
-336 IKQDLAARRAQAAAC
+336 IKQELAAKRAEAGRF
-351 ERSGDLARAADIGYG
+351 ERAGNLARAADIGYG
-366 QVGDLDRRLEAAVK
+366 QVGELDRRLEAAAK
-380 ALAELQAAAAMV
+380 ALAELQATGGMV

-397 TEEVAAVVSAWTGVP
+397 PEEVAAVVSAWTGVP

-439 DAVHAVS
+439 AAVHTVA

-495 RIDMGEYQ
+495 RVDMGEYQ

-576 TLLIMTSNLREDPK
+576 TVLIMTSNLREDPK

-597 INRIDEIVRFRSL
+597 VNRIDEIVRFRSL
-610 TPADLT
+610 TPDDLT
-616 EIVRIQL
+616 GIVRIQL
-623 RQFTERAEGLGLRL
+623 RQLIERAAGLGLTL
-637 NVSEAAQ
+637 QVSSVAE

-684 GDTIHIAVADDRLTF
+684 GDHVDIGVADDQLTF
-699 HDREA
+699 S

>member
-12 RSALSKLSGPLS
+12 RSTLSRLSGPLS

-29 DLTDDAR
+29 DLSDAAR

-41 PVIGRDTELAR
+41 PVIGREDELAR

-82 ARRIVDG
+82 ALRIADG

-168 GELRVIGA
+168 GEVRLIGA

-183 KHVEKDAALE
+183 KHVERDAALE
-193 RQFQPVYVEAPSPQD
+193 RQFQPVYVEPPSVPD

-219 HEIFHGVRITDS
+219 HEVYHGVRIADA
-231 AIEAAVALSDRYVS
+231 AIEAAVAMSDRYVS

-253 VDLIDEAASRVH
+253 VDLIDEAASRVR
-265 IGIESAPDD
+265 IGIECAPSD
-274 LDRVTH
+274 LDQVTH
-280 AARQV
+280 AARRV
-285 EIELIALAR
+285 EIELIALGSGGEAAAR
-294 SGAEASLRRAQLE
+294 RNQLTDE
-307 ADLAGLRA
+307 LAGLRA
-315 QAAEVTG
+315 QAAEMTA
-322 RWRAEQAAIAAIQQ
+322 RWRAEHEAIAVIQQ
-336 IKQDLAARRAQAAAC
+336 IKQELAAKRAAAARF
-351 ERSGDLARAADIGYG
+351 ERAGNLARAADIGYG
-366 QVGDLDRRLEAAVK
+366 QVGELDRRLEAAAK
-380 ALAELQAAAAMV
+380 ALAELQATGGMV

-397 TEEVAAVVSAWTGVP
+397 PEEVAAVVSAWTGVP

-425 QMEDVIRRRVVGQD
+425 QMEAVIRRRVVGQD
-439 DAVHAVS
+439 AAVHTVA

-495 RIDMGEYQ
+495 RIDMSEYQ

-576 TLLIMTSNLREDPK
+576 TVLIMTSNLREDPK

-597 INRIDEIVRFRSL
+597 VNRIDEIVRFRSL
-610 TPADLT
+610 TPDDLT
-616 EIVRIQL
+616 GIVRIQL
-623 RQFTERAEGLGLRL
+623 RQLIERAAGLGLTL
-637 NVSEAAQ
+637 QVSPAAE

-669 GDRLAVLLLDGTFHA
+669 GDRLAVLLLDGTFHV
-684 GDTIHIAVADDRLTF
+684 GDHVDIGVADDQLTF
-699 HDREA
+699 S

>member
-1 MARGRKMKAQT
+1 MARRRGMKAGART
-12 RSALSKLSGPLS
+12 ALAKLNVTVS

-29 DLTDDAR
+29 DLTDAAR

-41 PVIGRDTELAR
+41 PVIGREQELGR

-61 KNNPVLIGKSGV
+61 KNNPVLLGRSGV

-82 ARRIVDG
+82 ALRIAEGD
-89 AVPPGLQ
+89 VPPGLQ

-103 DLASMLAGARIRGEF
+103 DLATMLAGARIRGEF

-129 AVSKGEFLLLIDE
+129 AASQGEFLLLIDE

-168 GELRVIGA
+168 GELRLIGA

-183 KHVEKDAALE
+183 KHVEKNAGLE
-193 RQFQPVYVEAPSPQD
+193 RQFQPVYVEPPSPRD

-219 HEIFHGVRITDS
+219 HEVYHGVRIGDS

-245 GRHLPDKA
+245 GRQLPDKA
-253 VDLIDEAASRVH
+253 VDLLDEAASRLR
-265 IGIESAPDD
+265 IGIDSPPPD
-274 LDRVTH
+274 LDQLTR
-280 AARQV
+280 AARRA
-285 EIELIALAR
+285 EIELIA
-294 SGAEASLRRAQLE
+294 SGKGDGTTDQRAQLE
-307 ADLAGLRA
+307 RELTALRA
-315 QAAEVTG
+315 QAAAMTAQ
-322 RWRAEQAAIAAIQQ
+322 WRAEQDAISEIGR
-336 IKQDLAARRAQAAAC
+336 IKQELALKRAEAARC
-351 ERSGDLARAADIGYG
+351 ERAGDLARAADIGYG
-366 QVGDLDRRLEAAVK
+366 QVADLDRRLAATAK
-380 ALAELQAAAAMV
+380 ALADLQASGGML

-397 TEEVAAVVSAWTGVP
+397 TEEVAAIVSAWTGVP
-412 VARLM
+412 VSRLV
-417 EGEAAKLI
+417 EGEAVKLL

-439 DAVHAVS
+439 EAVRVVS

-495 RIDMGEYQ
+495 RVDMGEYQ
-503 ERHTVA
+503 ERHTVS

-520 FDEGGQLTEAIRRR
+520 FDEGGQLTDAVHRR

-552 NTLLQVL
+552 NTLLQLL

-576 TLLIMTSNLREDPK
+576 TVLIMTSNLREDPK
-590 DFFKPEF
+590 EFFKPEF
-597 INRIDEIVRFRSL
+597 INRIDEIVRFRPL
-610 TPADLT
+610 TPADLS

-623 RQFTERAEGLGLRL
+623 RQLAGRTEGLGVTLE
-637 NVSEAAQ
+637 VGQAAE
-644 AWLAARGYDPDYG
+644 AWLAGRGYDPEYG
-657 ARPLRRVLQRDL
+657 ARPLRRVLQREL
-669 GDRLAVLLLDGTFHA
+669 ADRLAVLLLDGTVHA
-684 GDTIHIAVADDRLTF
+684 GDTVQIGLVNDQLSF
-699 HDREA
+699 H

>member
-1 MARGRKMKAQT
+1 MARARKMKAQT
-12 RSALSKLSGPLS
+12 RSTLSRISGPLS

-29 DLTDDAR
+29 DLSDAAR

-41 PVIGRDTELAR
+41 PVIGREEELAR

-82 ARRIVDG
+82 ALRIADG
-89 AVPPGLQ
+89 AVPPGLK

-147 GTGGGDGGMDVSNM
+147 GTGSGDGGMDVSNM

-176 STPDEYR
+176 STPDEYG

-193 RQFQPVYVEAPSPQD
+193 RQFQPVHVEAPSPQD

-219 HEIFHGVRITDS
+219 HEVFHGVRIADS
-231 AIEAAVALSDRYVS
+231 AIEAAVAMSDRYVS
-245 GRHLPDKA
+245 GRYLPDKA

-265 IGIESAPDD
+265 IGIESAPHD
-274 LDRVTH
+274 LEQVTH
-280 AARQV
+280 AARRV
-285 EIELIALAR
+285 EIELVALAR
-294 SGAEASLRRAQLE
+294 SGGDAASRRGQLE
-307 ADLAGLRA
+307 AELAGLRA
-315 QAAEVTG
+315 RAAELTG
-322 RWRAEQAAIAAIQQ
+322 RWRGEQAAIAAIQQ
-336 IKQDLAARRAQAAAC
+336 IKQELAAKRAQAASY
-351 ERSGDLARAADIGYG
+351 ERAGNLARAADIGYG

-380 ALAELQAAAAMV
+380 ALAELQAEGAMV

-590 DFFKPEF
+590 DFFRPEF

-623 RQFTERAEGLGLRL
+623 RQLTERAEGLGLRL
-637 NVSEAAQ
+637 DVGEAAQ
-644 AWLAARGYDPDYG
+644 GWLAARGYDPDYG

-684 GDTIHIAVADDRLTF
+684 GDTVHIGLADDQLTF
-699 HDREA
+699 A